1 MQLPKGFE
9 PVEGRPGWNK
19 SAIDDW
25 ETLEKCA
32 LTLHEQFP
40 VSVQVVCGL
49 LGRDMGHSIYVIEN
63 VSPLELVREFETGS
77 HNSSDDPDD
86 VYDELSRVFK
96 VAPFRPYF
104 VDSAGYKARFLKR
117 LTIEQAREI
126 DQILTVGM
134 EGYMCEW
141 TGDED
146 CIPAT
151 LVKEN
156 LLRLW
161 WD

>member
-9 PVEGRPGWNK
+9 PVAGRPGWHK
-19 SAIDDW
+19 TAIDDCQL
-25 ETLEKCA
+25 LEAQA
-32 LTLHEQFP
+32 LRLHEQFP

-63 VSPLELVREFETGS
+63 ASPLDLVREFETGS
-77 HNSSDDPDD
+77 HNSSDDPDE

-117 LTIEQAREI
+117 LTTRQSHKIA
-126 DQILTVGM
+126 DILTVGL
-134 EGYMCEW
+134 EGYICEW
-141 TGDED
+141 TGVED
-146 CIPAT
+146 SIAET

-156 LLRLW
+156 GLRLW